1 MKPLFL
7 TSQRGL
13 SEEKDSRLL
22 LLLLFCKEKEKWTI
36 KERKVR
42 IRLFLSKKMSNKYFG
57 FLKLSFSPSS
67 IGH

>member
-1 MKPLFL
+1 MSLFGSLTTAEQLPGRHMGMKPLFL

-42 IRLFLSKKMSNKYFG
+42 IRLFLSKK
-57 FLKLSFSPSS
+57 
-67 IGH
+67 